1 MDLAMPSLPQRIQR
15 LNDLA
20 HNLWWSWHPEAEA
33 LFGAIDR
40 TLWAITQHNPVKLL
54 WEVKPEQL
62 AALARDP
69 AFLRRYDAVLMTFDA
84 DLSTRDTWLSQSV
97 PSLVNVPVAYFS
109 AEFGIHN
116 SLPIYGGGLG
126 ILAGDHCK
134 EASDLGLS
142 LVGVGFMY
150 PQGYFHQR
158 LSADGRQEAVY
169 EYLARAEAP
178 LSPALTPAGQRSLVA
193 VPVVTARFM

>member
-1 MDLAMPSLPQRIQR
+1 MDVVAPSLPQRIHR
-15 LNDLA
+15 LSELA
-20 HNLWWSWHPEAEA
+20 YNLWWSWHPEAEA
-33 LFGAIDR
+33 LFAAIDR

-62 AALARDP
+62 VALAHDP
-69 AFLRRYDAVLMTFDA
+69 AFLRRHDAVMMAFDS
-84 DLSTRDTWLSQSV
+84 DLATRSTWLANSA
-97 PSLVNVPVAYFS
+97 PALTNTTVAYFS

-134 EASDLGLS
+134 EASDLGLP

-150 PQGYFHQR
+150 P
-158 LSADGRQEAVY
+158 L
-169 EYLARAEAP
+169 
-178 LSPALTPAGQRSLVA
+178 
-193 VPVVTARFM
+193 